1 MTIIVKLKFF
11 FSVLLIC
18 CLFLPL
24 SQCTKSEKQET
35 GEQPKKVIEKQYAFE
50 SPKEIDS
57 WINTLALIAPLALFF
72 LTRKSPP
79 KIKTAFGLLFFSGVA
94 LYVIFNLTF
103 WSDKIL
109 FGGYLAYASSI
120 SLVVLVLIEIG
131 FCFRHYLKTK
141 NA

>member
-24 SQCTKSEKQET
+24 SQCTMSGKHETEAQSEKF
-35 GEQPKKVIEKQYAFE
+35 IENQYAFK
-50 SPKEIDS
+50 SPKEIGS
-57 WINTLALIAPLALFF
+57 WLNALVLITPFAMVFV
-72 LTRKSPP
+72 TRKSPS
-79 KIKTAFGLLFFSGVA
+79 KVKTSVGFLLFSNAA
-94 LYVIFNLTF
+94 LYVIFSVTL
-103 WSDKIL
+103 WSEKIL

-120 SLVVLVLIEIG
+120 SLVVLALIELWLN
-131 FCFRHYLKTK
+131 FRHYLKMK

>member
-24 SQCTKSEKQET
+24 SQCTMSEKHEAEAQSE
-35 GEQPKKVIEKQYAFE
+35 KVIENQYAFK

-57 WINTLALIAPLALFF
+57 WLNALALIAPFSIFF
-72 LTRKSPP
+72 VTRKSPS
-79 KIKTAFGLLFFSGVA
+79 KIKTSVVFLLFSSAA
-94 LYVIFNLTF
+94 LYVIFSVTF
-103 WSDKIL
+103 WSEKIR
-109 FGGYLAYASSI
+109 FGGYLGYASST
-120 SLVVLVLIEIG
+120 SLVVLALIELW
-131 FCFRHYLKTK
+131 FSFRHYLKMK

>member
-11 FSVLLIC
+11 FSALLIF

-24 SQCTKSEKQET
+24 SQCTKSEKQ
-35 GEQPKKVIEKQYAFE
+35 GVDAQPKKVIEKQYAFE
-50 SPKEIDS
+50 SPGEIDS
-57 WINTLALIAPLALFF
+57 WINTLALIAPFALF
-72 LTRKSPP
+72 LATRKSHP
-79 KIKTAFGLLFFSGVA
+79 KIKTAFGFLFFSGVA
-94 LYVIFNLTF
+94 LYVTFNLTF

-120 SLVVLVLIEIG
+120 SLIVLALIEIG
-131 FCFRHYLKTK
+131 FGFRRYLKMK